1 MMMMQDAAIKEEGA
15 PAAIPAA
22 PRNEGRPRMRRAFQM
37 PRGMEN
43 GRWKTVDGKRA
54 AGARRP
60 GRTDGPASI
69 HLESVKRSAIWYSSR
84 RMSASK
90 PSAAMIASYSARRS
104 ASSLTP
110 LATTLAIRHSSCA
123 GWTT

>member
-22 PRNEGRPRMRRAFQM
+22 PPKRRAPQDAAGV
-37 PRGMEN
+37 PDAPG
-43 GRWKTVDGKRA
+43 DGKWA

-110 LATTLAIRHSSCA
+110 LAITLAIRQPSCA